1 MFAVALG
8 ITAGAL
14 LRRTLPAMA
23 VTIGVFTLLRLVV
36 GQDLRWHYLPAV
48 TKTFSFL
55 QLPMYCPAA
64 HWLFR
69 PTSSRPASSRAATA
83 GVAPASPFDGV
94 PIPLSEHA
102 VSVPDAS
109 PSRVRREFASCVAGH
124 GYRALISYQPA
135 SRYSAFQ
142 GIETAI
148 YLVLAAILV
157 TVAAIV
163 VARRD
168 A

>member
-1 MFAVALG
+1 
-8 ITAGAL
+8 
-14 LRRTLPAMA
+14 
-23 VTIGVFTLLRLVV
+23 
-36 GQDLRWHYLPAV
+36 
-48 TKTFSFL
+48 
-55 QLPMYCPAA
+55 MYCLAGSY
-64 HWLFR
+64 WLV
-69 PTSSRPASSRAATA
+69 SA
-83 GVAPASPFDGV
+83 GVLGPAGQLASGHSRGGPGISFDGV
-94 PIPLSEHA
+94 PIPLS
-102 VSVPDAS
+102 SM
-109 PSRVRREFASCVAGH
+109 PSACQTLAFQNPREFASCVAGH

-135 SRYSAFQ
+135 SRYWAFQ